1 MIDSNIFYIFFIIV
15 ISLILIL
22 DQYYHQ
28 NNIIVNPINKYS
40 NIILSISPKIT
51 YINNFITPEEAD
63 YFISYIDNYKEPSLV
78 HIYEENIVRADV
90 RTSYTAYIN
99 PINIHCIN
107 VKNRVAQYFK
117 SDVKRLS
124 QLQGNLYEKD
134 QFYKPHYDF
143 FIPRTEEDYKNIDNN
158 RSKTLI
164 MYLTDIPKEADGCTS
179 FPNINLKVQPKRLDA
194 LYFENIKNG
203 KFDYNTLHA
212 GEPIIG
218 NYKKYICNI
227 WDR

>member
-1 MIDSNIFYIFFIIV
+1 MIIYPSYTYK
-15 ISLILIL
+15 L
-22 DQYYHQ
+22 
-28 NNIIVNPINKYS
+28 
-40 NIILSISPKIT
+40 LSINPKII
-51 YINNFITPEEAD
+51 YLHNFITPEEAD
-63 YFISYIDNYKEPSLV
+63 YFKSYIDNYKNPSLV
-78 HIYEENIVRADV
+78 HIYDQDIVREDV

-99 PINIHCIN
+99 PQNEHCIN
-107 VKNRVAQYFK
+107 VKNRVATYFK
-117 SDVKRLS
+117 SDVNRLS
-124 QLQGNLYEKD
+124 QLQGNLYEKN

-143 FIPRTEEDYKNIDNN
+143 FIPRNDEDYKNIDNN

-164 MYLTDIPKEADGCTS
+164 MYLSDIPINGGGSTF
-179 FPNINLKVQPKRLDA
+179 FPKINLKIQPKRLDA
-194 LYFENIKNG
+194 VYFENINNG

>member
-1 MIDSNIFYIFFIIV
+1 MIIYNIFYIFFIIL
-15 ISLILIL
+15 IILILLL

-40 NIILSISPKIT
+40 SLILSISPKII

-63 YFISYIDNYKEPSLV
+63 YFISYIDNYKEPSIVNL
-78 HIYEENIVRADV
+78 YKENIIRKDV
-90 RTSYTAYIN
+90 RTSYTTCIN
-99 PINIHCIN
+99 PSNIHCIN

-117 SDVKRLS
+117 SDIKRLS
-124 QLQGNLYEKD
+124 QLLCSLYEKD

-143 FIPRTEEDYKNIDNN
+143 FFPRSEEDYKNIDNN
-158 RSKTLI
+158 RSKTII
-164 MYLTDIPKEADGCTS
+164 MYLTNIPKEAGGCTS

-194 LYFENIKNG
+194 LYFENIRDN